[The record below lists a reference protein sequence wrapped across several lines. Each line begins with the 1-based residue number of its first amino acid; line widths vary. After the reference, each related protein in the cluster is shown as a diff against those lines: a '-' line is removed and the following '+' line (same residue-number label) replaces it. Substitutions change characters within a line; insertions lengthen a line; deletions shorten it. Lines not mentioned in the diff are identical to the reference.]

1 MKITLGNSSIAT
13 IRAQV
18 TSITALSDERDKK
31 EIEPLP
37 YGLALVNSL
46 NPVKFKWDM
55 RDGAKV
61 DVPDMGFIAQDLVE
75 IEDILNA
82 HETLQLTYRS
92 NPDKLEATY
101 GRLVPI
107 LVNAIKELSAR
118 VAELEER

>member
-1 MKITLGNSSIAT
+1 M
-13 IRAQV
+13 
-18 TSITALSDERDKK
+18 SDARDKK
-31 EIEPLP
+31 NIKPLKH
-37 YGLALVNSL
+37 GLALVNSL
-46 NPVKFKWDM
+46 NPVEFDWNM

-101 GRLVPI
+101 GRLIPI

-118 VAELEER
+118 VAELEEQ